1 MRWCLGYVGDQE
13 LVAFL
18 KKCKYWL
25 KQYKNSK
32 GSSKERIAYIIILD
46 NVAVDGKE
54 YDAGR
59 GQWVRSKEKIE
70 HLFKLAQLTKIL
82 TIFPHKLH
90 REYET
95 VMAWGLCG
103 SE

>member
-1 MRWCLGYVGDQE
+1 MIV
-13 LVAFL
+13 
-18 KKCKYWL
+18 
-25 KQYKNSK
+25 
-32 GSSKERIAYIIILD
+32 LD
-46 NVAVDGKE
+46 NVAEEGRE

-59 GQWVRSKEKIE
+59 GQWVRSKENIE
-70 HLFKLAQLTKIL
+70 RLFKLAQLTKVL

-103 SE
+103 AD